1 MNFEDVVVAF
11 IYSKFLV
18 PNKLSYQAENI
29 YVDLAKEY
37 REKMIEASAEQDE
50 ELMMKYISHGQDD
63 TRLFAGELIKKLPL
77 GSVVVLT
84 GDLGAGKTTFVQG
97 VASALGIK
105 EKVASPTFNIMK
117 LYFGEISLIHIDA
130 YRLENMDHNIGLDE
144 YIGYEKG
151 YTFIEW
157 PMYIPEL
164 IPDNAIEV
172 NITNL
177 GDDEREIVVKGL

>member
-1 MNFEDVVVAF
+1 
-11 IYSKFLV
+11 
-18 PNKLSYQAENI
+18 
-29 YVDLAKEY
+29 
-37 REKMIEASAEQDE
+37 MIKRVTHNQDE
-50 ELMMKYISHGQDD
+50 
-63 TRLFAGELIKKLPL
+63 TRLFARELISQIPV
-77 GSVVVLT
+77 GSVILLT

-117 LYFGEISLIHIDA
+117 LYLGEVSLIHIDA

-157 PMYIPEL
+157 PNYIPEL
-164 IPDNAIEV
+164 LPDNCIEV
-172 NITNL
+172 NISNL
-177 GDDEREIVVKGL
+177 GEDNRDIIVKGI

>member
-1 MNFEDVVVAF
+1 M
-11 IYSKFLV
+11 IKY
-18 PNKLSYQAENI
+18 LSHN
-29 YVDLAKEY
+29 
-37 REKMIEASAEQDE
+37 
-50 ELMMKYISHGQDD
+50 QDD
-63 TRLFAGELIKKLPL
+63 TRLFAGDLIKKVPL
-77 GSVVVLT
+77 GSVIVLT

-97 VASALGIK
+97 VAKALGIK

-117 LYFGEISLIHIDA
+117 LYLGEISLIHIDA

-164 IPDNAIEV
+164 LPEKYIEV
-172 NITNL
+172 NISNI
-177 GDDEREIVVKGL
+177 GENDREIIVKGL

>member
-1 MNFEDVVVAF
+1 MRKIKLTTKNSDETKALAGKIMKFLKPGDVV
-11 IYSKFLV
+11 L
-18 PNKLSYQAENI
+18 
-29 YVDLAKEY
+29 
-37 REKMIEASAEQDE
+37 
-50 ELMMKYISHGQDD
+50 
-63 TRLFAGELIKKLPL
+63 
-77 GSVVVLT
+77 LT

-97 VASALGIK
+97 IAKALGIK

-117 LYFGEISLIHIDA
+117 LYLGEISLIHIDA

-164 IPDNAIEV
+164 LPEKYIEV
-172 NITNL
+172 SITNL
-177 GDDEREIVVKGL
+177 GEDNREIVVKGL

>member
-1 MNFEDVVVAF
+1 MK
-11 IYSKFLV
+11 Y
-18 PNKLSYQAENI
+18 LSHN
-29 YVDLAKEY
+29 
-37 REKMIEASAEQDE
+37 QDE
-50 ELMMKYISHGQDD
+50 
-63 TRLFAGELIKKLPL
+63 TRLFASELIKKVPL
-77 GSVVVLT
+77 GSVIVLT

-97 VASALGIK
+97 IAKALGIK

-117 LYFGEISLIHIDA
+117 LYLGEISLIHIDA

-164 IPDNAIEV
+164 LPEKYIEV
-172 NITNL
+172 SITNL
-177 GDDEREIVVKGL
+177 GEDNREIVVKGL

>member
-1 MNFEDVVVAF
+1 MLK
-11 IYSKFLV
+11 Y
-18 PNKLSYQAENI
+18 LSH
-29 YVDLAKEY
+29 
-37 REKMIEASAEQDE
+37 S
-50 ELMMKYISHGQDD
+50 QDD
-63 TRLFAGELIKKLPL
+63 TRLFAGDLIKKLPL
-77 GSVVVLT
+77 GSVVLLT

-97 VASALGIK
+97 VASSLGIK

-117 LYFGEISLIHIDA
+117 LYLGEVSLIHIDA
-130 YRLENMDHNIGLDE
+130 YRLEGMDHNIGLDE

-164 IPDNAIEV
+164 LPEDCIEV

-177 GDDEREIVVKGL
+177 GDNDREIVVKGL

>member
-1 MNFEDVVVAF
+1 
-11 IYSKFLV
+11 
-18 PNKLSYQAENI
+18 
-29 YVDLAKEY
+29 
-37 REKMIEASAEQDE
+37 MI
-50 ELMMKYISHGQDD
+50 KYISHGQDD
-63 TRLFAGELIKKLPL
+63 TRLFAGELLKKIPL
-77 GSVVVLT
+77 GSVILLT

-97 VASALGIK
+97 AASYLGIK

-117 LYFGEISLIHIDA
+117 LYLGDVSLIHIDA

-164 IPDNAIEV
+164 LPEKCVEV
-172 NITNL
+172 NISNI
-177 GDDEREIVVKGL
+177 GENEREITVKGL

>member
-1 MNFEDVVVAF
+1 
-11 IYSKFLV
+11 
-18 PNKLSYQAENI
+18 
-29 YVDLAKEY
+29 
-37 REKMIEASAEQDE
+37 MI
-50 ELMMKYISHGQDD
+50 KYISHSQDE
-63 TRLFAGELIKKLPL
+63 TRLFASDLIKKIPL
-77 GSVVVLT
+77 GSVVALT

-105 EKVASPTFNIMK
+105 DKVVSPTFNIMK
-117 LYFGEISLIHIDA
+117 LYLGDVSLIHIDA

-164 IPDNAIEV
+164 LPEKYIEI
-172 NITNL
+172 NITNI
-177 GDDEREIVVKGL
+177 GDNNREIVVKGL

>member
-1 MNFEDVVVAF
+1 
-11 IYSKFLV
+11 
-18 PNKLSYQAENI
+18 
-29 YVDLAKEY
+29 
-37 REKMIEASAEQDE
+37 MI
-50 ELMMKYISHGQDD
+50 KYISHSQDE
-63 TRLFAGELIKKLPL
+63 TRLFASDLIKKIPL
-77 GSVVVLT
+77 GSVIALT

-105 EKVASPTFNIMK
+105 DKVASPTFNIMK
-117 LYFGEISLIHIDA
+117 LYLGDVSLIHIDA

-164 IPDNAIEV
+164 LPENYIEI
-172 NITNL
+172 NITNI
-177 GDDEREIVVKGL
+177 GDNNREIVVKGL

>member
-1 MNFEDVVVAF
+1 
-11 IYSKFLV
+11 
-18 PNKLSYQAENI
+18 
-29 YVDLAKEY
+29 
-37 REKMIEASAEQDE
+37 MI
-50 ELMMKYISHGQDD
+50 KYISHGQEQ
-63 TRLFAGELIKKLPL
+63 TRLFAGELLSKLPL
-77 GSVVVLT
+77 GSVILLT

-97 VASALGIK
+97 AAAYLGIK

-117 LYFGEISLIHIDA
+117 LYLGEVSLIHIDA

-164 IPDNAIEV
+164 LPEHYIEV
-172 NITNL
+172 NITNI
-177 GDDEREIVVKGL
+177 GEDNREIVVKGI